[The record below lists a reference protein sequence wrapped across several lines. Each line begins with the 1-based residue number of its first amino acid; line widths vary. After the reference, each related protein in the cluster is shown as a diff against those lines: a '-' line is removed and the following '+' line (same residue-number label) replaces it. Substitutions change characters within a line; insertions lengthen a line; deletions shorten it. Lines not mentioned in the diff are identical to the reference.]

1 MAKIS
6 GMQEKAILEELSK
19 RIKDCRLL
27 YPMTQNELAEKSM
40 VSIGTI
46 KRFENGADIGFLNL
60 IKILK
65 ALDLDAGLEML
76 VDDQAERPSIK
87 AGQKKI
93 KQRVRKS
100 EKKNSDN
107 SWIWGDEQ

>member
-6 GMQEKAILEELSK
+6 DMQEKAILEELSK
-19 RIKDCRLL
+19 RIKDWRLL
-27 YPMTQNELAEKSM
+27 YPMTQSELAEKTM

-46 KRFENGADIGFLNL
+46 KRFEKGADIGFLNL

-65 ALDLDAGLEML
+65 ALDLEAGLEML
-76 VDDQAERPSIK
+76 VDDQEERPSIK

-100 EKKNSDN
+100 EKKISESN
-107 SWIWGDEQ
+107 WMWGDEK